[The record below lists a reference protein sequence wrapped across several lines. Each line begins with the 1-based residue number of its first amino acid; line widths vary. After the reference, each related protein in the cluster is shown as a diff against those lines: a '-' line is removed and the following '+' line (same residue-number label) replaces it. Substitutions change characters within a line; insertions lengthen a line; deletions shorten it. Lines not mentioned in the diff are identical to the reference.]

1 MANFKEQRDLL
12 RAINEEL
19 GKKANL
25 VRNATKEVSKL
36 ESITQKLQNVQS
48 GIITLTDRQAL
59 KEKERAE
66 AALNALK
73 DEADNLQ
80 KLVDTRQK
88 SYRSLTDQEKAL
100 LAARKEGFTV
110 EKETLK
116 LASKEVR
123 IREGI
128 SKSMGITG
136 ALAKSL
142 NKTLG
147 VDLSSALKGA
157 EKMARKVNEEF
168 EESDGGVEAQAKR
181 AKGNAKV
188 FGEQIKGIGGAALKS
203 ATSIQG
209 IIGLLAASFL
219 KFNKV
224 NREARQLTG
233 QTADNFTVMND
244 SILNA
249 ADQVKTITSL
259 SSELGI
265 NVNAAFS
272 SETIAAAS
280 ELTQL
285 LGISEKSTAA
295 LAQTAEAFGQDLAQA
310 EKEKRHEKFR
320 VAQAEKEAVKQVKA
334 IAKSGKGALNFK
346 QVLEESGN
354 ASGRLQLT
362 LGKTPGALQEA
373 AAEAQALGLSLDSVE
388 KAADSLLNFEQS
400 ISAELE
406 AEMLTGKQINL
417 DKARSLALNNDIAGL
432 TKEIGNN
439 QEILNA
445 FADGNRIQQNAI
457 AQAMGLSVNEIS
469 EMIFKQKIAEGL
481 STEQAAKAAN
491 INEEEAKRLDI
502 QAQMQKSIEKMTMAA
517 APLVESFASLLGNA
531 ELMYGVIAA
540 LAAVKLGGLVTSI
553 MGLASSLAAAGVG
566 ASATANALTLG
577 VASVA
582 IIGGIALVAA
592 AVGRAKN
599 KAKKEAEEI
608 KSIKDGVIDAQGG
621 LMVSGPKGS
630 ISLDRED
637 TIVANKNG
645 VIAGTSLGGNGAAN
659 AEMLSRLDR
668 LISATEKG
676 SQITMDGNLVGK
688 SIANN
693 TSALG

>member
-1 MANFKEQRDLL
+1 VANFKEQRDLL

-147 VDLSSALKGA
+147 IDLSSALKDA

-203 ATSIQG
+203 ITSIQG
-209 IIGLLAASFL
+209 VLGLLAASFL

-272 SETIAAAS
+272 AETIAAAS

-310 EKEKRHEKFR
+310 EKE
-320 VAQAEKEAVKQVKA
+320 AVKQVKA
-334 IAKSGKGALNFK
+334 LAKSGKGALNFK

-388 KAADSLLNFEQS
+388 KVADSLLNFEQS
-400 ISAELE
+400 ISSELE
-406 AEMLTGKQINL
+406 AELLTGKQINL

-540 LAAVKLGGLVTSI
+540 LAAVKLGGLVSSI
-553 MGLASSLAAAGVG
+553 IGLATSLAAAGVG

-637 TIVANKNG
+637 TIIANKNG

>member
-1 MANFKEQRDLL
+1 VANFKEQRDLL

-48 GIITLTDRQAL
+48 GILTLTDQQAK
-59 KEKERAE
+59 KESERASV
-66 AALNALK
+66 ALQNLRDESDALQRQ
-73 DEADNLQ
+73 L
-80 KLVDTRQK
+80 DTRQK

-110 EKETLK
+110 EKETVK
-116 LASKEVR
+116 LAQKEVR

-128 SKSMGITG
+128 QKSMGLTG
-136 ALAKSL
+136 VLAKSL
-142 NKTLG
+142 KKTLG

-157 EKMARKVNEEF
+157 QETARKVNEEF
-168 EESDGGVEAQAKR
+168 ENSDKGAEATAKR

-203 ATSIQG
+203 ITSIQG
-209 IIGLLAASFL
+209 VLGLLAASFL

-272 SETIAAAS
+272 TETIAAAS

-310 EKEKRHEKFR
+310 EKE
-320 VAQAEKEAVKQVKA
+320 AVKQVKA
-334 IAKSGKGALNFK
+334 LAKSGKGALNFK

-388 KAADSLLNFEQS
+388 KVADSLLNFEQS
-400 ISAELE
+400 ISSELE
-406 AEMLTGKQINL
+406 AELLTGKQINL

-531 ELMYGVIAA
+531 ELMYTVIGA

-553 MGLASSLAAAGVG
+553 MGLATSLAAAGVG

-582 IIGGIALVAA
+582 IIGGIALVAN

-608 KSIKDGVIDAQGG
+608 KSMKDGVIDAQGG

-645 VIAGTSLGGNGAAN
+645 VIAGTNLGGNGAAN

>member
-1 MANFKEQRDLL
+1 VANFKEQRDLL

-48 GIITLTDRQAL
+48 GILTLTDQQAK
-59 KEKERAE
+59 KESERASV
-66 AALNALK
+66 ALQNLRDESDALQRQ
-73 DEADNLQ
+73 L
-80 KLVDTRQK
+80 DTRQK

-110 EKETLK
+110 EKETVK
-116 LASKEVR
+116 LAQKEVR

-128 SKSMGITG
+128 QKSMGLTG
-136 ALAKSL
+136 VLAKSL
-142 NKTLG
+142 KKTLG

-157 EKMARKVNEEF
+157 QETARKVNEEF
-168 EESDGGVEAQAKR
+168 ENSDKGAEATAKR

-203 ATSIQG
+203 ITSIQG
-209 IIGLLAASFL
+209 VLGLLAASFL

-272 SETIAAAS
+272 AETIAAAS

-310 EKEKRHEKFR
+310 EKE
-320 VAQAEKEAVKQVKA
+320 AVKQVKA
-334 IAKSGKGALNFK
+334 LAKSGKGALNFK

-388 KAADSLLNFEQS
+388 KVADSLLNFEQS
-400 ISAELE
+400 ISSELE
-406 AEMLTGKQINL
+406 AELLTGKQINL

-531 ELMYGVIAA
+531 ELMYTVIGA

-553 MGLASSLAAAGVG
+553 MGLATSLAAAGVG

-608 KSIKDGVIDAQGG
+608 KSMKDGVIDAQGG

-645 VIAGTSLGGNGAAN
+645 VIAGTNLGGNGAAN

>member
-1 MANFKEQRDLL
+1 VANFKEQRDLL

-48 GIITLTDRQAL
+48 GILTLTDQQAK
-59 KEKERAE
+59 KESERASV
-66 AALNALK
+66 ALQNLRDESDALQRQ
-73 DEADNLQ
+73 L
-80 KLVDTRQK
+80 DTRQK

-110 EKETLK
+110 EKETVK
-116 LASKEVR
+116 LAQKEVR

-128 SKSMGITG
+128 QKSMGLTG
-136 ALAKSL
+136 VLAKSL
-142 NKTLG
+142 KKTLG

-157 EKMARKVNEEF
+157 QETARKVNEEF
-168 EESDGGVEAQAKR
+168 ENSDKGAEATAKR

-203 ATSIQG
+203 ITSIQG
-209 IIGLLAASFL
+209 VLGLLAASFL

-272 SETIAAAS
+272 AETIAAAS

-310 EKEKRHEKFR
+310 EKE
-320 VAQAEKEAVKQVKA
+320 AVKQVKA
-334 IAKSGKGALNFK
+334 LAKSGKGALNFK

-388 KAADSLLNFEQS
+388 KVADSLLNFEQS
-400 ISAELE
+400 ISSELE
-406 AEMLTGKQINL
+406 AELLTGKQINL

-531 ELMYGVIAA
+531 ELMYTVIGA

-553 MGLASSLAAAGVG
+553 MGLATSLAAAGVG

-582 IIGGIALVAA
+582 IIGGIALVAN

-608 KSIKDGVIDAQGG
+608 KSMKDGVIDAQGG

-645 VIAGTSLGGNGAAN
+645 VIAGTNLGGNGAAN

>member
-1 MANFKEQRDLL
+1 VANFKEQRDLL
-12 RAINEEL
+12 RSINEEL
-19 GKKANL
+19 GKKTNL
-25 VRNATKEVSKL
+25 LRNATKEVSKL
-36 ESITQKLQNVQS
+36 ESITQKLQNTQAGVV
-48 GIITLTDRQAL
+48 TLTDRQVI

-100 LAARKEGFTV
+100 LAARKEGFSV
-110 EKETLK
+110 EKETLD

-147 VDLSSALKGA
+147 VDLGKALKDA

-181 AKGNAKV
+181 AAGNAKV
-188 FGEQIKGIGGAALKS
+188 FGAQLKGLGKAGLES

-209 IIGLLAASFL
+209 VIGLLANSFL
-219 KFNKV
+219 KFNKA

-233 QTADNFTVMND
+233 QTADNFSVLDD

-272 SETIAAAS
+272 SETISAAA
-280 ELTQL
+280 ELTEL
-285 LGISEKSTAA
+285 LGVSAESTAA
-295 LAQTAEAFGQDLAQA
+295 LAQTAEAFGQDLG
-310 EKEKRHEKFR
+310 R
-320 VAQAEKEAVKQVKA
+320 AEKEAVKQVKA
-334 IAKSGKGALNFK
+334 IAAGGKGAINFR

-354 ASGRLQLT
+354 ASGRLQLS

-373 AAEAQALGLSLDSVE
+373 AAEASALGLSLAAVE
-388 KAADSLLNFEQS
+388 KVADGLLSFEQS
-400 ISAELE
+400 IAAELE
-406 AEMLTGKQINL
+406 AELLTGKQINL
-417 DKARSLALNNDIAGL
+417 DRARTLALNNDIAGL

-439 QEILNA
+439 QEILTA

-457 AQAMGLSVNEIS
+457 AQAMGLSVDEIS
-469 EMIFKQKIAEGL
+469 NMIFKQKIAEGM
-481 STEQAAKAAN
+481 SAAQAGKAAD
-491 INEEEAKRLDI
+491 INEEEAKRLDL
-502 QAQMQKSIEKMTMAA
+502 QMQIQKSIEKMTMAA
-517 APLVESFASLLGNA
+517 APLLETFAALLSNA
-531 ELMYGVIAA
+531 DALRGILVAVAAFKLVGVISQLSTMATS
-540 LAAVKLGGLVTSI
+540 LAAVTSLSAGAASAITFGVAGVAIAASIALIMRSVKKAKAEAKAESAKDGIIDSQGGLV
-553 MGLASSLAAAGVG
+553 
-566 ASATANALTLG
+566 
-577 VASVA
+577 
-582 IIGGIALVAA
+582 
-592 AVGRAKN
+592 
-599 KAKKEAEEI
+599 
-608 KSIKDGVIDAQGG
+608 
-621 LMVSGPKGS
+621 VSGPKGS
-630 ISLDRED
+630 VSLDRED
-637 TIVANKNG
+637 TIVANRNG
-645 VIAGTSLGGNGAAN
+645 VIAGTNLAGNGAAN

-668 LISATEKG
+668 LISATERG

>member
-48 GIITLTDRQAL
+48 GILTLTDQQAK
-59 KEKERAE
+59 KESERASV
-66 AALNALK
+66 ALQNLRDESDALQRQ
-73 DEADNLQ
+73 L
-80 KLVDTRQK
+80 DTRQK

-110 EKETLK
+110 EKETVK
-116 LASKEVR
+116 LAQKEVR

-128 SKSMGITG
+128 QKSMGLTG
-136 ALAKSL
+136 VLAKSL
-142 NKTLG
+142 KKTLG

-157 EKMARKVNEEF
+157 QETARKVNEEF
-168 EESDGGVEAQAKR
+168 ENSDKGAEATAKR

-203 ATSIQG
+203 ITSIQG
-209 IIGLLAASFL
+209 VLGLLAASFL

-272 SETIAAAS
+272 TETIAAAS

-310 EKEKRHEKFR
+310 EKE
-320 VAQAEKEAVKQVKA
+320 AVKQVKA
-334 IAKSGKGALNFK
+334 LAKSGKGALNFK

-388 KAADSLLNFEQS
+388 KVADSLLNFEQS
-400 ISAELE
+400 ISSELE
-406 AEMLTGKQINL
+406 AELLTGKQINL

-531 ELMYGVIAA
+531 ELMYTVIGA

-553 MGLASSLAAAGVG
+553 MGLATSLAAAGVG

-582 IIGGIALVAA
+582 IIGGIALVAN

-608 KSIKDGVIDAQGG
+608 KSMKDGVIDAQGG

-645 VIAGTSLGGNGAAN
+645 VIAGTNLGGNGAAN